1 MSTLAPE
8 PLGVA
13 LNVRSLDPAP
23 GPRERRLGG
32 PPRSLRICY
41 LCADLGI
48 PIGGSKGASAHVRG
62 LARAFGELGHRVTLL
77 SPRADGPE
85 PVGVPTLPIRATSLP
100 DALEAHVPA
109 KLCRALGH
117 VWNNVAVEQSLA
129 SHLPRLQ
136 PDLLYERY
144 SPFSAAGGAVT
155 RALGIP
161 HVLEVNAPL
170 AWEGKEY
177 RQQALQEAADALE
190 EAAFAQASL
199 IVAVS
204 DELARSLVERGVP
217 EEKVTVVPN
226 GVEVQLF
233 KPVGTS
239 VDLPPDRFVIGFV
252 GSLKRWHGLDVL
264 ARAFARLAENP
275 RYHLL
280 VVGDGPEREVVR
292 SLEERFPGQVTLA
305 GAVPQSE
312 VGSYLRAMHVAVA
325 PYPRLDRFYYS
336 PLKVLEYMAAGR
348 AIVASRI
355 GQLQALIE
363 HGHTGVL
370 VQPGDD
376 EMLAGAIDGLA
387 EDERHRRAL
396 GMAAARCAW
405 SGHRWTHRAEEI
417 LRVAAGVAGGALDA
431 GGKAPTVALK
441 ARA

>member
-8 PLGVA
+8 PLVVA
-13 LNVRSLDPAP
+13 PNVELADPAP

-32 PPRSLRICY
+32 PTRSLRICY

-48 PIGGSKGASAHVRG
+48 PIGGNKGASAHVRG

-77 SPRADGPE
+77 SPSVEGPE
-85 PVGVPTLPIRATSLP
+85 PVGVPTLPIRSTSLP
-100 DALEAHVPA
+100 DALEGYVPA
-109 KLCRALGH
+109 KLRRALGH
-117 VWNNVAVEQSLA
+117 VWNNVAVEQTLT

-144 SPFSAAGGAVT
+144 SPFSAAGGAVA

-170 AWEGKEY
+170 AWGGEEH
-177 RQQALQEAADALE
+177 RQHALQETAAALE
-190 EAAFAQASL
+190 DAAFAQASL

-204 DELARSLVERGVP
+204 DELGRSLVERGVP
-217 EEKVTVVPN
+217 EEKVAVVPN

-239 VDLPPDRFVIGFV
+239 VDLPADRFVIGFV
-252 GSLKRWHGLDVL
+252 GSLKRRHGVDVL
-264 ARAFARLAENP
+264 ARAFIRLAEHP

-280 VVGDGPEREVVR
+280 VVGDGPERDVVR
-292 SLEERFPGQVTLA
+292 SLEERFPGRVTLA

-312 VGSYLRAMHVAVA
+312 VGSHLRAMHVAVA
-325 PYPRLDRFYYS
+325 PYPQLEQFYDS
-336 PLKVLEYMAAGR
+336 PLKVLEYMASGR

-370 VQPGDD
+370 VRPGDD

-387 EDERHRRAL
+387 DDERHRRAM

-405 SGHRWTHRAEEI
+405 SGHRWTHRADEI
-417 LRVAAGVAGGALDA
+417 LRLASRVAAGTLESGGR
-431 GGKAPTVALK
+431 APTVELK
-441 ARA
+441 AKA